1 MTAKDESKEGKLTF
15 PCQFTLK
22 IIGLA
27 NAEFEGEVLQ
37 ILRQHFP
44 QMGEGAIKT
53 KPSKNGKYLAYTA
66 TVTVISQPQLDA
78 AYQDLSASPLVL
90 FAL

>member
-1 MTAKDESKEGKLTF
+1 MTVDDAGKLTF

-27 NAEFEGEVLQ
+27 NAEFEGEVQ
-37 ILRQHFP
+37 EILRQHFP
-44 QMGEGAIKT
+44 QLGEGAIT
-53 KPSKNGKYLAYTA
+53 MNLSKNGKYLAYTVKVLA
-66 TVTVISQPQLDA
+66 ISQPQLDA
-78 AYQDLSASPLVL
+78 TYQDRSASPLVL

>member
-1 MTAKDESKEGKLTF
+1 MTINDSGKLTF

-27 NAEFEGEVLQ
+27 NAEFEGEVQ
-37 ILRQHFP
+37 EILRQHFP
-44 QMGEGAIKT
+44 QLGEGAIT
-53 KPSKNGKYLAYTA
+53 MNLSKNGKYLAYTVKVLA
-66 TVTVISQPQLDA
+66 ISQPQLDA

>member
-1 MTAKDESKEGKLTF
+1 MSAKNDGKLTF
-15 PCQFTLK
+15 PCQFTFK

-27 NAEFEGEVLQ
+27 EPDFEGEVLK

-44 QMGEGAIKT
+44 QIGEGAITT
-53 KPSKNGKYLAYTA
+53 KLSKNGKYLAYTA

-78 AYQDLSASPLVL
+78 AYQDLSASVHVL